1 LKILFRSFWV
11 AVFPYS
17 IVRPPS
23 WSHQKGWFFALRRHP
38 SATLQ
43 DDGEKQATVKAG
55 ILEAVTSESLSVREG
70 ISLAPFTTF
79 RIGGP
84 ARFFAEAITEQDVAA
99 AVAWAEQQGVALFL
113 LGGGS
118 NLLVR
123 DEGFAGLVLHMKI
136 PGIEALA
143 AGVFEIG
150 AGEIWDDFVSRA
162 VAAGCAGI
170 ECLAGI
176 PGSVGGTPVQNV
188 GAYGQ
193 EVAETIVSVRVFDRQ
208 LRTFV
213 DLPKHECHFRYRA
226 SLFNTDARDR
236 YIVTR
241 VRFQLRPGGAPTLR
255 YADLQQHFASASIS
269 PTLAAVAA
277 AVREIRRAKG
287 MLIVEGDPDCRSAGS
302 FFKNPVVAVS
312 LLPEV
317 AKAAGME
324 VADVPHWPAGE
335 GFVKLPAAWLL
346 EHAGFVKGYGGGP
359 AGISTRHTLAL
370 TNRGGATFA
379 DVERL
384 QEEIVAGVE
393 LRFGVRLEREPVL
406 LG

>member
-1 LKILFRSFWV
+1 
-11 AVFPYS
+11 
-17 IVRPPS
+17 
-23 WSHQKGWFFALRRHP
+23 
-38 SATLQ
+38 
-43 DDGEKQATVKAG
+43 
-55 ILEAVTSESLSVREG
+55 VTSESLPIREG
-70 ISLAPFTTF
+70 VFLAPFTTF
-79 RIGGP
+79 GIGGP
-84 ARFFAEAITEQDVAA
+84 ARFFAEATSEPDVAA
-99 AVAWAEQQGVALFL
+99 AFAWAEAQDVPLFL

-136 PGIEALA
+136 LGIDAQD
-143 AGVFEIG
+143 AGVFEVG
-150 AGEIWDDFVSRA
+150 AGEIWDGFVSQA
-162 VAAGCAGI
+162 VAAGCAGV

-193 EVAETIVSVRVFDRQ
+193 EVAETIVSVRAFDRQ
-208 LRTFV
+208 QRAFV
-213 DLPKHECHFRYRA
+213 DLPKQECRFRYRA

-255 YADLQQHFASASIS
+255 YADLQRHFSSATAV
-269 PTLAAVAA
+269 PTLVEVAA
-277 AVREIRRAKG
+277 AVREIRHAKG

-312 LLPEV
+312 VLPAI
-317 AKAAGME
+317 AKAVGME
-324 VADVPHWPAGE
+324 AADVPHWPAGD

-346 EHAGFVKGYGGGP
+346 ERAGFVKGYGGGP

-379 DVERL
+379 DVEHLER
-384 QEEIVAGVE
+384 EIIAGVVA
-393 LRFGVRLEREPVL
+393 RFGVRLEREPVV

>member
-1 LKILFRSFWV
+1 V
-11 AVFPYS
+11 T
-17 IVRPPS
+17 
-23 WSHQKGWFFALRRHP
+23 FASLPLREDVP
-38 SATLQ
+38 
-43 DDGEKQATVKAG
+43 
-55 ILEAVTSESLSVREG
+55 
-70 ISLAPFTTF
+70 LAPLTTF

-84 ARFFAEAITEQDVAA
+84 ARYFAEATTEQEVAA
-99 AVAWAEQQGVALFL
+99 AVAWAEAQGVELFL

-123 DEGFAGLVLHMKI
+123 DEGFAGLVLQMKI
-136 PGIEALA
+136 AGIEALA
-143 AGVFEIG
+143 DGGFEVG
-150 AGEIWDDFVSRA
+150 AGEPWDGFVAQA

-193 EVAETIVSVRVFDRQ
+193 EVSETIVSVRAFDRQ
-208 LRTFV
+208 AKAFV
-213 DLPKHECHFRYRA
+213 DLSKQECRFRYRA
-226 SLFNTDARDR
+226 SLFNMDARGR

-255 YADLQQHFASASIS
+255 YADLQKHFGEARPASS
-269 PTLAAVAA
+269 LVEVAA

-302 FFKNPVVAVS
+302 FFKNPVVAAS

-317 AKAAGME
+317 ANAVGGE
-324 VADVPHWPAGE
+324 VKGVPHWPAGE
-335 GFVKLPAAWLL
+335 GCVKLPAAWLL
-346 EHAGFVKGYGGGP
+346 ERAGFVKGYGKGP

-379 DVERL
+379 DVEHL
-384 QEEIVAGVE
+384 EEEIVAGVE
-393 LRFGVRLEREPVL
+393 ARFGIRLEREPVV